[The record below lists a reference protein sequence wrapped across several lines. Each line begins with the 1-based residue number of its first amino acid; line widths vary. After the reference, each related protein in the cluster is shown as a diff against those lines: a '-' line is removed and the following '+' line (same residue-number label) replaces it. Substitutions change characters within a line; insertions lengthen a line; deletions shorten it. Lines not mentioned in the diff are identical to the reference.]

1 MAARE
6 GVVQF
11 NVAAMYGAVRTKLY
25 KEGMHRHRAALALE
39 AELRLRGNQGR
50 MGRWISGSGC
60 G

>member
-1 MAARE
+1 M
-6 GVVQF
+6 VQF